1 MPNEEDPSPTSTQPA
16 STSGG
21 GAQPNISNSIPSPKP
36 VHGIIKAYLPN
47 EQFSLV
53 RFFEPAECQ
62 FLFTPVLC
70 DLKYINGKKRVFS
83 QMFFFFINYLLQFP
97 IFSLKKIFNQVAKHF
112 LRYVLNYIILNSDF
126 VVLGKFVLLNCFK
139 TCCY

>member
-70 DLKYINGKKRVFS
+70 DLKYINGKKEYFL
-83 QMFFFFINYLLQFP
+83 FFFKLFTP
-97 IFSLKKIFNQVAKHF
+97 ISHFFFKKNVELGSKAFSEI
-112 LRYVLNYIILNSDF
+112 R
-126 VVLGKFVLLNCFK
+126 
-139 TCCY
+139 T

>member
-1 MPNEEDPSPTSTQPA
+1 MQVKEEDLLAKMPNEEDPSPTSTQPA

-83 QMFFFFINYLLQFP
+83 QMFFFFVEKLFTP
-97 IFSLKKIFNQVAKHF
+97 ISHFFFKKNFELGSKAFSEI
-112 LRYVLNYIILNSDF
+112 R
-126 VVLGKFVLLNCFK
+126 
-139 TCCY
+139 T